1 MSSQMDMEITSDGV
15 EMRQSPETVSTVAT
29 DYSSG
34 DDIHIMKD
42 TRADRTPRAETHIS
56 TVTFKTTDTERTP
69 GGTRKVKSE
78 DVKNVFRPSTTTGH
92 VTIEQIQRIKMM
104 HDKIADGVDFD
115 FNYCCLLVVAS
126 IVAGLGLALG
136 SSTTVISS
144 MLLSPI
150 M

>member
-29 DYSSG
+29 AGSIDN
-34 DDIHIMKD
+34 IEILAE
-42 TRADRTPRAETHIS
+42 TPRPRAETHVS
-56 TVTFKTTDTERTP
+56 TVTFDTNYTERTP

-115 FNYCCLLVVAS
+115 FNYCCLLMVAS